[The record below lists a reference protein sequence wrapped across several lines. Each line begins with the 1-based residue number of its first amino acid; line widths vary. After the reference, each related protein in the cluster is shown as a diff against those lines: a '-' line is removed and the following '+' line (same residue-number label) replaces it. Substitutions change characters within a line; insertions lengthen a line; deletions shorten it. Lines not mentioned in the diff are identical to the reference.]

1 MLVTVLGAG
10 DIETTELTKIHLHS
24 LKKTADSKTETGT
37 IQIILD
43 HLVMPAIKK
52 VIKTIDGNMS
62 NGFRSNRKH
71 FK

>member
-24 LKKTADSKTETGT
+24 LKKMVDSKTETGT

-43 HLVMPAIKK
+43 HLVMPEIKK
-52 VIKTIDGNMS
+52 
-62 NGFRSNRKH
+62 
-71 FK
+71 